1 LTPTG
6 LAELAREAGLAESSS
21 GGAKE
26 KVERDTRFVGDFTDD
41 LIVAIVLR
49 EFERAVELVEEGT
62 PAFLSLRV
70 SACTDPHLPGEK
82 KVGSIPALASQ
93 LAALTASLTAA
104 LLSSLA
110 APSLRKAGVLR
121 LIGLL
126 TRVHAGAAARAA
138 FLDAR
143 AKLIA
148 RRVRAIPLRGDA
160 AMYAHDLAV
169 VVFMYVKH
177 TAEWY
182 LAACKANSDASSAW
196 FDCEEGASADKL
208 QRSWSGR
215 EDKRPSSRTCFASRS
230 TAPTQIRK
238 R

>member
-1 LTPTG
+1 M
-6 LAELAREAGLAESSS
+6 ADLARQAGLSDSDSSS

-26 KVERDTRFVGDFTDD
+26 KAERDARFVGDFTDD
-41 LIVAIVLR
+41 LTVAIALR
-49 EFERAVELVEEGT
+49 EFERAVDLVEDGRS
-62 PAFLSLRV
+62 LS
-70 SACTDPHLPGEK
+70 SHCAHEEAHHQPSGEK
-82 KVGSIPALASQ
+82 QVGKIPALAPQ
-93 LAALTASLTAA
+93 LAALTASLTSALLAA
-104 LLSSLA
+104 LA
-110 APSLRKAGVLR
+110 QPSLRKAGVLR

-138 FLDAR
+138 FLNAR

-182 LAACKANSDASSAW
+182 LAACKANADASSE
-196 FDCEEGASADKL
+196 C
-208 QRSWSGR
+208 R
-215 EDKRPSSRTCFASRS
+215 
-230 TAPTQIRK
+230 
-238 R
+238 